1 MNQKRDLLRELTG
14 CPDNSEAPFV
24 LNSECILEL
33 VLNQSGSA
41 SERKSKMTKSQRWK
55 TILAAIAAVMILTVG
70 AYAANRRITSV
81 FSSGP
86 SISSP
91 TYRTLPSEEQCRKD
105 AGFVPILLEQFENGY
120 AFLQGSVVA
129 NQFVDEENLP
139 VEEYRSFSF
148 LYEKGDDRVYF
159 EQEHYTSEVT
169 DRNLAQETRTVDGV
183 GLNYHCSRYKVVPE
197 TYRPTEEEQ
206 KAQAEGSLSF
216 GYGDPDVK
224 IEEYKTQ
231 ILYWQDGGR
240 HCQLFQMNGALSAN
254 DLFEMATECI
264 HAK

>member
-1 MNQKRDLLRELTG
+1 MRRT
-14 CPDNSEAPFV
+14 
-24 LNSECILEL
+24 
-33 VLNQSGSA
+33 
-41 SERKSKMTKSQRWK
+41 ERLPACS
-55 TILAAIAAVMILTVG
+55 
-70 AYAANRRITSV
+70 
-81 FSSGP
+81 
-86 SISSP
+86 
-91 TYRTLPSEEQCRKD
+91 LPSEEQCRKD

-120 AFLQGSVVA
+120 VFLQGSVVD

-139 VEEYRSFSF
+139 VEEYQSFSF
-148 LYEKGDDRVYF
+148 LYGKDEDKVYF
-159 EQEHYTSEVT
+159 EQEEYISEVT

-183 GLNYHCSRYKVVPE
+183 ELHYHCSRYKVVPE

-240 HCQLFQMNGALSAN
+240 HCQLFQMNGALSAS
-254 DLFEMATECI
+254 DLFEMATRGADLTGL
-264 HAK
+264 HLS